1 MRYPRGM
8 TELHD
13 VIVVGGGIAGLAAA
27 WDLRNRDLVV
37 LEAGDRIGG
46 RIRSETRGVH
56 WINLGA
62 HVFAGAGSASDRL
75 IADTGVRAVPVPGRL
90 TSIAMNGVFLNSGRV
105 ETFPFR
111 IPMPARDRLAVL
123 RTGARL
129 RIEVAKLQRLSKPRA
144 GETPRD
150 TELRVMG
157 YLADRSFADWT
168 GELPPDA
175 DAMFRA
181 TITRSTAE
189 SEQLTAGQG
198 IHFFALVWTK
208 GGGLSNNIMGG
219 SQVLL
224 DAIARELEG
233 RIQLSTPVEE
243 VVQHEDHVV
252 VRHAGG
258 ELRARQVVM
267 ATQAYETVRLM
278 QDLPSDTAQAL
289 AAVPYGPLIVMGL
302 LTDETE
308 AMPYDDLYALATP
321 KHPFNMLF
329 NMSNILRGGNGP
341 RVPGGSLFVYRNGD
355 RGAWKYLEMSDQE
368 VEREW
373 VDALTGL
380 FPDLRGHVKET
391 TILRM
396 PRSLPYPNPGY
407 DGVLRTLARPLG
419 RIHLA
424 GDYLGGSYTETAIG
438 SGQAAAL
445 AVRTALQTASVP
457 VS

>member
-8 TELHD
+8 AEVHD
-13 VIVVGGGIAGLAAA
+13 VIVVGGGMAGLAAA
-27 WDLRNRDLVV
+27 WDLRNRDVVV
-37 LEAGDRIGG
+37 LEAADRVGG
-46 RIRSETRGVH
+46 RIRSEARGDH
-56 WINLGA
+56 WLNLGA

-75 IADTGVRAVPVPGRL
+75 IRDTGVAAVPVPGRL
-90 TSIAMNGVFLNSGRV
+90 TSVAMNGVFLNSGRV

-111 IPMPARDRLAVL
+111 IPMPAADRLAVL

-129 RIEVAKLQRLSKPRA
+129 RVEVAKLQRLSKPRA
-144 GETPRD
+144 GETSRD

-157 YLADRSFADWT
+157 HLADRSFSDWT
-168 GELPPDA
+168 GKLPPDA

-198 IHFFALVWTK
+198 IHFFALVWTR

-224 DAIARELEG
+224 DAVARELDG
-233 RIQLSTPVEE
+233 KIQLSTPVEE
-243 VVQHEDHVV
+243 VVQHADHVV

-267 ATQAYETVRLM
+267 ATQAYETFRLVS
-278 QDLPSDTAQAL
+278 DLPTDIAGAL
-289 AAVPYGPLIVMGL
+289 SAVPYGPLIVMGL
-302 LTDETE
+302 LTDETQ
-308 AMPYDDLYALATP
+308 AMPYDGLYALATP
-321 KHPFNMLF
+321 KLPFNMLF
-329 NMSNILRGGNGP
+329 NMSNILRRPDRP
-341 RVPGGSLFVYRNGD
+341 RVPGGSLFIYRNGD
-355 RGAWKYLEMSDQE
+355 RGAWKYLEMSDEE

-380 FPDLRGHVKET
+380 FPGLRGHVKET
-391 TILRM
+391 MILRM
-396 PRSLPYPNPGY
+396 PRALPYPNPGY
-407 DGVLRTLARPLG
+407 DGLLRTLVKPLG

-445 AVRTALQTASVP
+445 AVRTALQTARVP
-457 VS
+457 VR